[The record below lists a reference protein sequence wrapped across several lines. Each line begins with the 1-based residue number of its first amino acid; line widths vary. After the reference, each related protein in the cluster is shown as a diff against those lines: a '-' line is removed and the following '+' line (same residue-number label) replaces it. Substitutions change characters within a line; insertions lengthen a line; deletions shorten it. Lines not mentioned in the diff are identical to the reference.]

1 MLNKRVQTLFDQAT
15 WQLVHESA
23 INMGVSFG
31 EAIRQA
37 ANYAFKTKKIH
48 DAKTPK
54 SKSLNKAQKAIQE
67 ITKMRKKL
75 NIKMSIEEILEMR
88 HYGHKY

>member
-23 INMGVSFG
+23 INMNISFG
-31 EAIRQA
+31 EALRQA

-48 DAKTPK
+48 KVKDKKVDLRAE
-54 SKSLNKAQKAIQE
+54 LAAIHKDMKPLHLSFKE
-67 ITKMRKKL
+67 IK
-75 NIKMSIEEILEMR
+75 EMVE
-88 HYGHKY
+88 YGRRY

>member
-23 INMGVSFG
+23 MNMNVSFG
-31 EAIRQA
+31 EALRQA
-37 ANYAFKTKKIH
+37 ANYAFNTNKIH
-48 DAKTPK
+48 KVKAKK
-54 SKSLNKAQKAIQE
+54 LLNSRLLAAQKIAKIRKSLN
-67 ITKMRKKL
+67 L
-75 NIKMSIEEILEMR
+75 HLSIEEILEMR

>member
-1 MLNKRVQTLFDQAT
+1 MLNKRVQTLFDQDT

-31 EAIRQA
+31 EALRQA

-48 DAKTPK
+48 QAKDKKVDLRTE
-54 SKSLNKAQKAIQE
+54 LAAIHKDMKPVRLSIKE
-67 ITKMRKKL
+67 IR
-75 NIKMSIEEILEMR
+75 EMA